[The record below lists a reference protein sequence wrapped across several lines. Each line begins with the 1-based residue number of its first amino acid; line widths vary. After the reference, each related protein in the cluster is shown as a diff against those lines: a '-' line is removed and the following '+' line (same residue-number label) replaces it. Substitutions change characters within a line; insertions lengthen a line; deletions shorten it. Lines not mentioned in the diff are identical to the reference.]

1 MHTVE
6 LAPTLALLFRELVHG
21 APEDGAYM
29 LNPGDAGLL
38 RSLDT
43 LSAQQ
48 ASARPNGAASIAAHA
63 EHLRYGLSL
72 MNRWAAGENPFSD
85 ASWSAS
91 WERQE
96 VDDAGWEQRR
106 RDLRAEVEP
115 WLQALAEPRTVNDV
129 ELAGMIGSIAH
140 LAYHMGAMRQL
151 DRTMRGPPASD

>member
-85 ASWSAS
+85 ASGRHRGNARRSTTPDGSSAAATFAPRS
-91 WERQE
+91 SNGCRHSPS
-96 VDDAGWEQRR
+96 
-106 RDLRAEVEP
+106 RARSTTSSSPE
-115 WLQALAEPRTVNDV
+115 
-129 ELAGMIGSIAH
+129 
-140 LAYHMGAMRQL
+140 
-151 DRTMRGPPASD
+151 